1 MDQQLAELKAACDRY
16 KAAAPQAG
24 AVGALDWTALL
35 VILPAVLSLF
45 VKDPALR
52 DVITK
57 VVDLLRGLFTAKES
71 A

>member
-1 MDQQLAELKAACDRY
+1 MDQQLAELKAACERY
-16 KAAAPQAG
+16 KSQPVASG

-45 VKDPALR
+45 VKDAALR
-52 DVITK
+52 DVIMR
-57 VVDLLRGLFTAKES
+57 VIDLLKGVFAKES